1 MILFHGSCYP
11 LYVLIIPNNMQKINH
26 SSLRYCKWQK
36 QKAKSTVLWFLMRPF
51 CLFSRWPPPST
62 FSIEI
67 LGLCSFSVFI
77 PAYFSHAMWA
87 PPHSGPA
94 SKKGNFP
101 MEQIRDT
108 GGEPAS
114 FQHRHSNIITIVFT
128 LVIVIG
134 ATLVKNIISW
144 KFLPW
149 NRTYTSQPFAPYIV
163 NGLNIPQQITLFLIQ
178 MAFIAFT
185 SS

>member
-1 MILFHGSCYP
+1 M
-11 LYVLIIPNNMQKINH
+11 VH
-26 SSLRYCKWQK
+26 SSLWYCKLIQVA
-36 QKAKSTVLWFLMRPF
+36 KAKSTVSWFLSVHK
-51 CLFSRWPPPST
+51 FSYIMWPPPST
-62 FSIEI
+62 LFNWNSRFV
-67 LGLCSFSVFI
+67 LFLCLYPCIFLSCHVS
-77 PAYFSHAMWA
+77 P

-114 FQHRHSNIITIVFT
+114 FQHRHSIITIIFT
-128 LVIVIG
+128 PVIVIG

-149 NRTYTSQPFAPYIV
+149 NRTYTSQPFAPYV
-163 NGLNIPQQITLFLIQ
+163 GNGLNIPQQITLFLIQ

>member
-1 MILFHGSCYP
+1 M
-11 LYVLIIPNNMQKINH
+11 VH
-26 SSLRYCKWQK
+26 SSLWYCKLIQVA
-36 QKAKSTVLWFLMRPF
+36 KAKSTVSWFLSLFPF
-51 CLFSRWPPPST
+51 INSPISCDPLRQQ

-87 PPHSGPA
+87 PPPDGPA

-114 FQHRHSNIITIVFT
+114 FQHRHSDIITIVFT
-128 LVIVIG
+128 PVIVIG
-134 ATLVKNIISW
+134 ATLVKTIISW

-149 NRTYTSQPFAPYIV
+149 NRTYTSQPFAPYV
-163 NGLNIPQQITLFLIQ
+163 GNGLNIPQQITLFLIQ

>member
-1 MILFHGSCYP
+1 M
-11 LYVLIIPNNMQKINH
+11 VH
-26 SSLRYCKWQK
+26 SSLWYCKLIQVA
-36 QKAKSTVLWFLMRPF
+36 KAKSTVSWFLSLFPF
-51 CLFSRWPPPST
+51 INSPISFDPLRQQ

-87 PPHSGPA
+87 PPTQGRRVKRAISQW
-94 SKKGNFP
+94 SKL
-101 MEQIRDT
+101 E
-108 GGEPAS
+108 
-114 FQHRHSNIITIVFT
+114 T
-128 LVIVIG
+128 LEGSRQAFSIATATSSSSYLRLVTPVIG

-149 NRTYTSQPFAPYIV
+149 NRTYTSQPFAPYV
-163 NGLNIPQQITLFLIQ
+163 GNGLNIPQQITLFLIQ
-178 MAFIAFT
+178 MVFIAFT